1 MLRLTAVA
9 TMIVIGCH
17 AIPLKSQVDAV
28 KAEGHV
34 DVVKA
39 QGECMGTFM
48 CTKNGGP
55 DGASQ
60 CPCKGDCACVGG
72 TVRSNDELSSY
83 IDTDN
88 YASEARPPVGLAIVF
103 NSVAKADGSAGWS
116 YTLRMNETSAIFSSN
131 GGDNYIK
138 NIPDPA
144 EYTNDLERGTTKY
157 AFQYAYSGFSTVQ
170 HLLDSWILANA
181 GNAGG

>member
-1 MLRLTAVA
+1 MMLRLTALA
-9 TMIVIGCH
+9 TMIVIGRH

-55 DGASQ
+55 GGASQ

-72 TVRSNDELSSY
+72 TGYGATCTKASHNTGWCYV
-83 IDTDN
+83 TDKSTCN
-88 YASEARPPVGLAIVF
+88 AFKTKGKSGKYWSEAPC
-103 NSVAKADGSAGWS
+103 
-116 YTLRMNETSAIFSSN
+116 
-131 GGDNYIK
+131 
-138 NIPDPA
+138 
-144 EYTNDLERGTTKY
+144 NDMLMD
-157 AFQYAYSGFSTVQ
+157 YSP
-170 HLLDSWILANA
+170 
-181 GNAGG
+181 